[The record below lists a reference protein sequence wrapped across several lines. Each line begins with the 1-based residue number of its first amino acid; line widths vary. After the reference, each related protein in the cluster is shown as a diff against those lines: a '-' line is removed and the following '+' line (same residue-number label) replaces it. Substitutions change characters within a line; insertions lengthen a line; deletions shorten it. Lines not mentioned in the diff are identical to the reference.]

1 MTGVAVLQDIIPFL
15 KKSSFFTN
23 YTFFVLFFTIKFAQ
37 NRSMKHKNILAT
49 LSSYDASIIRGT
61 RGSKADAIVKD
72 KRTQTILN
80 NMLNCQ
86 GTCELEDGTT
96 VEASIEEILIA
107 KAIKTEMENPKGL
120 ETIERLAKIRGEIG
134 EQKTIDV
141 NVSLVDMD
149 LAKRAIE

>member
-1 MTGVAVLQDIIPFL
+1 
-15 KKSSFFTN
+15 
-23 YTFFVLFFTIKFAQ
+23 
-37 NRSMKHKNILAT
+37 
-49 LSSYDASIIRGT
+49 
-61 RGSKADAIVKD
+61 
-72 KRTQTILN
+72 
-80 NMLNCQ
+80 MLNCR
-86 GTCELEDGTT
+86 GTCQLEDGTT